1 MYTTCEQAKE
11 AVELTIKE
19 TIAGNP
25 ELATEGDSIAWDMT
39 QAVMSECTPAV
50 ARELGRCTGVSVPRT
65 S

>member
-1 MYTTCEQAKE
+1 MYTTCEQAEE
-11 AVELTIKE
+11 AVEPAIKE

-25 ELATEGDSIAWDMT
+25 ELVAEADSIAWDMT

-50 ARELGRCTGVSVPRT
+50 ARELGRCTGVSVART

>member
-1 MYTTCEQAKE
+1 MYTTCEQAGE
-11 AVELTIKE
+11 TVELAIKE

-25 ELATEGDSIAWDMT
+25 ELATEGDSIAWSMT

-50 ARELGRCTGVSVPRT
+50 ARELGRCTGVSVART